1 MAVSVTTTCRDI
13 DELAKVAQRAIR
25 LFFQECHKN
34 GISIFVTETYRSLER
49 QKYLY
54 AQGRT
59 RPGQVVTWTLD
70 SNHKNRLAW
79 DIGASTLNGN
89 TNIYNL
95 TVLKK
100 AGAIAGKLGIE
111 WGGTW
116 TKNLDYPHF
125 QVSAN
130 WTIPKGYALEG
141 KVSIPTRS
149 NVPIVLVKE
158 IGQLP
163 RPELT
168 IPEDTLEEDLKV
180 NKVPLLRDCSSPT
193 LKTFALETIR
203 KAFANG
209 AITDKKWLDAAEDGT
224 LSMVDLQLL
233 TLYIGPGTK
242 VRDISI
248 PTLKQTLRAELEQKV
263 KDGHVT
269 DPKWI
274 EQFDR
279 GTLPIVDLMGLL
291 YHEKK

>member
-13 DELAKVAQRAIR
+13 DELAKVAQLAIR

-79 DIGASTLNGN
+79 DIGASTLSGN

-95 TVLKK
+95 AIMKK
-100 AGAIAGKLGIE
+100 AGSIALKLGIE

-125 QVSAN
+125 QVSPN

-149 NVPIVLVKE
+149 NIPIVLVKE
-158 IGQLP
+158 ITQLP
-163 RPELT
+163 KPELT
-168 IPEDTLEEDLKV
+168 IPDDKLEEEIKV
-180 NKVPLLRDCSSPT
+180 NQIPLLRDSSSPT
-193 LKTFALETIR
+193 LKTFAVEMLKTAY
-203 KAFANG
+203 KNG
-209 AITDKKWLDAAEDGT
+209 SITDKKWINLAEEGT
-224 LSMVDLQLL
+224 LSMTDLQLL

-242 VRDISI
+242 VRDISA
-248 PTLKQTLRAELEQKV
+248 PTLKQTLRSKLEQKV
-263 KDGHVT
+263 KEGHVT
-269 DPKWI
+269 DSKWMD
-274 EQFDR
+274 QFDR
-279 GTLPIVDLMGLL
+279 GTLPIIDLFGLL